1 MSDVTMVEVLSGFHL
16 NKDSD
21 SVSGFIGEEDIII
34 QSASLGNQN
43 PITPHSEF
51 TLVGS
56 QNAYVVGINGLMD
69 GHFLCDN
76 VSYNGFFYSDPDLSQ
91 YVIDAEKSANRSW
104 DKFMCW
110 AATDSNLLYRTGWL
124 TSSTL
129 TVDNVFDD
137 ALVSPA
143 TQGVAYGIKTRSN
156 CRTFISF
163 FQKKLSGK
171 VCSFP

>member
-1 MSDVTMVEVLSGFHL
+1 MYIAGIAGMDENSFSSSGL
-16 NKDSD
+16 YD
-21 SVSGFIGEEDIII
+21 GF
-34 QSASLGNQN
+34 STS
-43 PITPHSEF
+43 TPGWGA
-51 TLVGS
+51 V
-56 QNAYVVGINGLMD
+56 I
-69 GHFLCDN
+69 
-76 VSYNGFFYSDPDLSQ
+76 
-91 YVIDAEKSANRSW
+91 IDAEKSANRSW

-163 FQKKLSGK
+163 FQKKTVGK
-171 VCSFP
+171 GLFFSLTFMLVMIF